1 MDEYTDKIILYL
13 DGELTPA
20 EVTDLELHMAS
31 CPACEAEFEAL
42 TKLDRLFAAA
52 PMVAPPPDFVATFEV
67 KLEQRLNRRKT
78 LAGATLIGLLLTVLL
93 GVGMWYGVT
102 QKVNL
107 LDLSQIFHLIGFL
120 SPLAEVDGIIIK
132 VLWLTANGLLAL
144 TRHPVFWG
152 YVTVSV
158 GIVSLWMQI
167 LRRVN
172 LSQQPGMA

>member
-13 DGELTPA
+13 DGELSPA
-20 EVTDLELHMAS
+20 EATDLEIHMAS
-31 CPACEAEFEAL
+31 CSACEAEFEAL
-42 TKLDRLFAAA
+42 AKLDRLFAAA
-52 PMVAPPPDFVATFEV
+52 PMVVPPPNFVSTFEV

-78 LAGATLIGLLLTVLL
+78 LVGATVIGLLLTALL
-93 GVGMWYGVT
+93 GVGLWYGVT

-107 LDLSQIFHLIGFL
+107 LDLGQLFHLLSFL
-120 SPLAEVDGIIIK
+120 SPLVEVAATVLK
-132 VLWLTANGLLAL
+132 VLSLTAGGLLAL

-172 LSQQPGMA
+172 LAQQPGMA